1 MTPADI
7 EDRLRKTEQN
17 VAVMDAAVTDLK
29 IDVHDLGHVPTQI
42 ATVNAAINGLTA
54 TVTGLTKDITEIRDA
69 LAARDKSATDER
81 RALRVALVGLT
92 SSIIVALITGL
103 FAYLAA

>member
-1 MTPADI
+1 MSPADI

-17 VAVMDAAVTDLK
+17 VAVIDNQVTDLK
-29 IDVHDLGHVPTQI
+29 IDVHDLSRLPAQL
-42 ATVNAAINGLTA
+42 ATVNAAINTLTA
-54 TVTGLTKDITEIRDA
+54 TLAGVNKDVTEIREA